1 MGMVYQW
8 RKQSRFPVDA
18 QVAAGRLQLIREEL
32 GEITPRAVVDDAR
45 GDNSPL
51 HSCFDWDDATAAEAH
66 RVHTARQLIG
76 SLMVVSVDSKPVH
89 RETRAFVHITAD
101 ASPRY
106 EPIEVAIRNVDMREE
121 ILRQGRLEIKRW
133 RERYAA
139 YEEFVEEFSEVFASV
154 DAHLARTGASA
165 LAGQAP
171 AGLGVAGRG

>member
-18 QVAAGRLQLIREEL
+18 QVAAERLQLIREEL
-32 GEITPRAVVDDAR
+32 GEITPRAVVADAR
-45 GDNSPL
+45 GDSSPL

-76 SLMVVSVDSKPVH
+76 SLVVVSANSTPVH

-133 RERYAA
+133 RARYAA
-139 YEEFVEEFSEVFASV
+139 LEEFAGLFPLV
-154 DAHLARTGASA
+154 DAL
-165 LAGQAP
+165 
-171 AGLGVAGRG
+171 

>member
-8 RKQSRFPVDA
+8 RKDSRFSVDA
-18 QVAAGRLQLIREEL
+18 QVAGDRLQLIREEL

-89 RETRAFVHITAD
+89 RETRAFVHIAAD

-106 EPIEVAIRNVDMREE
+106 EPIEVVIRDPDMREE
-121 ILRQGRLEIKRW
+121 MLRQGRIEIKRW
-133 RERYAA
+133 RERYSAYQEFAA
-139 YEEFVEEFSEVFASV
+139 LFPLV
-154 DAHLARTGASA
+154 DAL
-165 LAGQAP
+165 
-171 AGLGVAGRG
+171 

>member
-18 QVAAGRLQLIREEL
+18 QVAADRLQLIREEL
-32 GEITPRAVVDDAR
+32 GEITPRAVVADAR

-51 HSCFDWDDATAAEAH
+51 HLCFDWNDATAAEAH

-76 SLMVVSVDSKPVH
+76 SLIVVSVDSKPVH

-121 ILRQGRLEIKRW
+121 IIRQAKLEMQRW

-139 YEEFVEEFSEVFASV
+139 YEEFADVFVSV
-154 DAHLARTGASA
+154 DAHLARTGAGA
-165 LAGQAP
+165 LAG
-171 AGLGVAGRG
+171 